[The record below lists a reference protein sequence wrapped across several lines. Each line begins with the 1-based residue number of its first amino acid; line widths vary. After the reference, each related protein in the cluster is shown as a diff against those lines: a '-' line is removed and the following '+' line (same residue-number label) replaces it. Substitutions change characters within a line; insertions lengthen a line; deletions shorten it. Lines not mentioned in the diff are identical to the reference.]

1 MRSSRRCTTFPR
13 CTFTPRGCSSAI
25 STGTSP
31 CCCFPSSGLTSIS
44 VHLQSGENKMTPAN
58 LGVVFGRECSPSQR
72 HQNLTVFSATV
83 LRSRD
88 PSREFR

>member
-1 MRSSRRCTTFPR
+1 MHFYTARMLIGHLHRYVSLLLP
-13 CTFTPRGCSSAI
+13 
-25 STGTSP
+25 
-31 CCCFPSSGLTSIS
+31 PSSGLTSIS

-58 LGVVFGRECSPSQR
+58 LGVVFGRESCPSQR
-72 HQNLTVFSATV
+72 DQNLTVFSATV